1 MVGFLIRLYG
11 VLIFPIRHDEIIS
24 ILNGV
29 KKAGN
34 SLIDFFFKASL
45 ENCLGITP
53 LYFWIEKFFVA
64 IFGGNNIG
72 LRFLPLLSGVLT
84 PILAYFVIKKYFNE
98 KNAILSASFVTF
110 SSNFIWSSSKSQYFE
125 VLILPFLFLIF
136 YFTFSNF
143 KHKFIFISFLFF
155 LIFFTYFGKA
165 MALFLTFLA
174 WYGISKTVEFFWK
187 KEEFF
192 SLKREVFQL
201 FSCLL
206 ILLIWI
212 FLAQFFVFS
221 KGPIQSE
228 VGLEKVESIW
238 KMIFLTT
245 FGYGLASKQFLSGSQ
260 RGSFLIYDNTHI
272 WPTETLLFIPFL
284 IGLFFTSKKLLEN
297 LKKKDIESF
306 RINSFLL
313 ISAILPLGYIFLLGL
328 ISARFHF
335 LYFVP
340 FVIISALGLEKIFD
354 LGKENRKIG
363 ILLFLIFGSFISYA
377 SSWESWYYKVFNWEK
392 FYTFFVLSV
401 ILTFLYTL
409 ILNVFRNF
417 ETIKNSLIFF
427 ILFFIVF
434 LNLTNGPLIWGKNA
448 EWEPAFDNKLKPC
461 PTCYAEKSEE
471 ELIDFAIMKK
481 DPKIC
486 LKLPENYKETCLKKI
501 NEGKK

>member
-1 MVGFLIRLYG
+1 
-11 VLIFPIRHDEIIS
+11 
-24 ILNGV
+24 
-29 KKAGN
+29 
-34 SLIDFFFKASL
+34 
-45 ENCLGITP
+45 
-53 LYFWIEKFFVA
+53 
-64 IFGGNNIG
+64 
-72 LRFLPLLSGVLT
+72 
-84 PILAYFVIKKYFNE
+84 
-98 KNAILSASFVTF
+98 
-110 SSNFIWSSSKSQYFE
+110 
-125 VLILPFLFLIF
+125 
-136 YFTFSNF
+136 
-143 KHKFIFISFLFF
+143 
-155 LIFFTYFGKA
+155 

-174 WYGISKTVEFFWK
+174 WYGITKIVELFWK

-212 FLAQFFVFS
+212 LLAQFLVFS

-417 ETIKNSLIFF
+417 ETIKNSFDFF
-427 ILFFIVF
+427 YFVF
-434 LNLTNGPLIWGKNA
+434 YSVSQFNQRPFNLGQK
-448 EWEPAFDNKLKPC
+448 C
-461 PTCYAEKSEE
+461 
-471 ELIDFAIMKK
+471 
-481 DPKIC
+481 
-486 LKLPENYKETCLKKI
+486 
-501 NEGKK
+501 